1 MNEPVEGTPEN
12 GEGPEQTVRRT
23 PEEPEQAS
31 SGASAVAPEGE
42 AARQVTPDEP
52 EQAAAEDPTQQTAPG
67 HSRDR
72 CAADS
77 GERPQQAPRGGRHR
91 RSAEDSEAT
100 QIIGV
105 EDVLAGATVPVSG
118 PPRRHTAVR
127 LDRRSPWNRPRDR
140 VIAAVIAMIA
150 LVAGVTV
157 WANSES
163 RATVSQIADPGPAL
177 PEAPAA
183 VPAQLSELWQAPSG
197 AAGVPIAE
205 RTAVVTANGGELAG
219 RDPLT
224 GQVRWRYARDLP
236 LCAAAE
242 GWSRAVALYRKD
254 GVNGETGCSEV
265 IGLNPDT
272 GHRMA
277 QRTGGAPLNTGL
289 VTDGAYVTAFGTTL
303 LNTWRDDLVETAEY
317 GQVPALVNPDKQ
329 PRTGCTYG
337 SIAMASSRVGVVE
350 RCPGDPGDRITVYRA
365 APKES
370 DSPQVS
376 FSEILPG
383 YHARM
388 VAMSGDYVAVAM
400 PDQKQLVLYGPDG
413 AELSAY
419 PLDLPASDLAN
430 DPVGGIPATS
440 STASTVYWFTGT
452 KLMAFARDTLTP
464 KWTLNS
470 ALGPGVLFDN
480 QLVVPIEGG
489 LAVLNEQDGSTIR
502 TIGIDRHGYPGP
514 VRLNALGPVLLEQR
528 GDTLVALR

>member
-1 MNEPVEGTPEN
+1 MKEPVEGTPEN
-12 GEGPEQTVRRT
+12 GEGPEQTVRRK

-31 SGASAVAPEGE
+31 SGASAVVPEVE
-42 AARQVTPDEP
+42 AAGRITPDEP
-52 EQAAAEDPTQQTAPG
+52 EQAAAPQ
-67 HSRDR
+67 
-72 CAADS
+72 S
-77 GERPQQAPRGGRHR
+77 GEGPQQAPRGGRHR

-105 EDVLAGATVPVSG
+105 EDVLAGATVRVSG
-118 PPRRHTAVR
+118 SPRRHTAVR

-140 VIAAVIAMIA
+140 VIAAAIAAIA

-163 RATVSQIADPGPAL
+163 RATISQTADPGPAL

-183 VPAQLSELWQAPSG
+183 VPAQLTELWQAPSG
-197 AAGVPIAE
+197 AAAVPIAE
-205 RTAVVTANGGELAG
+205 GTAVVTANGGELAG

-224 GQVRWRYARDLP
+224 GQVRWRYSRDLQ
-236 LCAAAE
+236 LCTAAE

-277 QRTGGAPLNTGL
+277 QRTGSAPLGTAL
-289 VTDGAYVTAFGTTL
+289 VTDGSYVTAFGTTL

-329 PRTGCTYG
+329 PRAGCSYG

-419 PLDLPASDLAN
+419 PLDLPASDLAH

-440 STASTVYWFTGT
+440 STASNVYWFTGT
-452 KLMAFARDTLTP
+452 KLMAFARDSLTP

-470 ALGPGVLFDN
+470 ALGPGILFDN

-489 LAVLNEQDGSTIR
+489 FAVLNEQDGSTIR
-502 TIGIDRHGYPGP
+502 TIGIDRHGYPGQ